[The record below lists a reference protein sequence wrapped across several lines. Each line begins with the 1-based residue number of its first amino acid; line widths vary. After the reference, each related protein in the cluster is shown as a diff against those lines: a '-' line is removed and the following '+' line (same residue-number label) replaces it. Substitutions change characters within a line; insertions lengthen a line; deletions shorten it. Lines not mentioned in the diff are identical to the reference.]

1 MKKSLWIGWL
11 ALLCVQAVCAG
22 EWQWAVTLKGIVSEE
37 THKEPEA
44 FCGFLKMRTLVGG
57 GMEPAEHDG
66 RDFV

>member
-44 FCGFLKMRTLVGG
+44 FCGFLKNANACRRWYGASRT
-57 GMEPAEHDG
+57 
-66 RDFV
+66 

>member
-11 ALLCVQAVCAG
+11 ALLCVQVVCAG

-44 FCGFLKMRTLVGG
+44 FLWIPEKCERLSAYGASRT
-57 GMEPAEHDG
+57 
-66 RDFV
+66 